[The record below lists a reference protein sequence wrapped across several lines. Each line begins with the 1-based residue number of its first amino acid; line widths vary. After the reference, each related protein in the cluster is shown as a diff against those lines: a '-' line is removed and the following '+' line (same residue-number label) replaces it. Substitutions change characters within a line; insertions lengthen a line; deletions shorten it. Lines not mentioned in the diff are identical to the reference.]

1 MYAMNDRERQA
12 LEQIQAIVDSLGS
25 DSPLADAIQ
34 RAYKELNA
42 EPAADSVKVSLPEE
56 TVRQW
61 EAEASRGGN
70 V

>member
-34 RAYKELNA
+34 RAYKELDA
-42 EPAADSVKVSLPEE
+42 EPAVDSVKVSLPEE

-70 V
+70 A